1 MATFPLTPMASD
13 FIVDASATAA
23 WIFDDE
29 NSPYADAV
37 FDLVK
42 TVGALVPQF
51 WHIEMRNV
59 LLSGERRNR
68 ITALQADQ
76 HLVNLLALPLRTDN
90 GLDLAAS
97 FVLARVYG
105 LSFYDAIYLELAR
118 RHNAML
124 ATLDGRLTRA
134 ANAEG
139 LFLVV
144 QE

>member
-1 MATFPLTPMASD
+1 MATFRLMPMASD
-13 FIVDASATAA
+13 IIVDASATAA

-29 NSPYADAV
+29 DSPYADTV

-42 TVGALVPQF
+42 VNVALVPRF

-68 ITALQADQ
+68 IDAWQADQ
-76 HLVNLLALPLRTDN
+76 HLANLLALPLRIDD
-90 GLDLAAS
+90 GLDLADA
-97 FVLARVYG
+97 FILARAYG

-144 QE
+144 

>member
-1 MATFPLTPMASD
+1 MATFRLTPITSD
-13 FIVDASATAA
+13 IIVDASATAA

-42 TVGALVPQF
+42 TDGALVPQF

-68 ITALQADQ
+68 ITARQADL
-76 HLVNLLALPLRTDN
+76 HLANLLALPLRIDDE
-90 GLDLAAS
+90 LDLAAA
-97 FVLARVYG
+97 FLLARAYG

-118 RHNAML
+118 RRNAML
-124 ATLDGRLTRA
+124 AALDGRLTRA

-144 QE
+144 

>member
-1 MATFPLTPMASD
+1 MFPLTPMDSD
-13 FIVDASATAA
+13 IIVDASATAA

-37 FDLVK
+37 FNLVK
-42 TVGALVPQF
+42 TNGALVPRF

-59 LLSGERRNR
+59 LLSGERRNCISAR
-68 ITALQADQ
+68 QADQ
-76 HLVNLLALPLRTDN
+76 HLANLLVLPLRTDD
-90 GLDLAAS
+90 GLDLAAA
-97 FVLARVYG
+97 FVLPRAYG

-118 RHNAML
+118 RQNAML
-124 ATLDGRLTRA
+124 ATLDGELTRA

>member
-1 MATFPLTPMASD
+1 MATFRLTPMASD
-13 FIVDASATAA
+13 IIVDASATAA

-42 TVGALVPQF
+42 INGALVPQF

-59 LLSGERRNR
+59 PLSGERRNR
-68 ITALQADQ
+68 ITAWQADQ
-76 HLVNLLALPLRTDN
+76 HLANLLALPLLTDD
-90 GLDLAAS
+90 GLDLATA
-97 FVLARVYG
+97 FILARAYG

-144 QE
+144 

>member
-1 MATFPLTPMASD
+1 MASD
-13 FIVDASATAA
+13 IIVDASATAA

-42 TVGALVPQF
+42 TGGALVPQF

-68 ITALQADQ
+68 ISAPEADR
-76 HLVNLLALPLRTDN
+76 HLANLLALRLRTDN
-90 GLDLAAS
+90 GLDLAAA
-97 FVLARVYG
+97 FVLARAYS
-105 LSFYDAIYLELAR
+105 LSFYDAIYLELAL

-124 ATLDGRLTRA
+124 ATLDGRLTKA
-134 ANAEG
+134 ANSEG

-144 QE
+144 

>member
-1 MATFPLTPMASD
+1 MATFPLTPMGSD
-13 FIVDASATAA
+13 IIVDAPVTAA
-23 WIFDDE
+23 WMFDDE

-42 TVGALVPQF
+42 TSGALVPRF

-68 ITALQADQ
+68 IATRQADQ
-76 HLVNLLALPLRTDN
+76 HLANLLAPPLRTDD
-90 GLDLAAS
+90 GLDLAAA
-97 FVLARVYG
+97 FILARAYG
-105 LSFYDAIYLELAR
+105 LSFYDAIYLEMAR
-118 RHNAML
+118 RRNARL
-124 ATLDGRLTRA
+124 ATLGGRLTEA

-144 QE
+144 

>member
-1 MATFPLTPMASD
+1 MATFRLTPLASD
-13 FIVDASATAA
+13 IIVDASATAA

-42 TVGALVPQF
+42 VNGALVPQF

-59 LLSGERRNR
+59 LLSGERRSR
-68 ITALQADQ
+68 IAAPQADQ
-76 HLVNLLALPLRTDN
+76 HLANLLALPLRTDG
-90 GLDLAAS
+90 GLDLAAA
-97 FVLARVYG
+97 FILARAYG
-105 LSFYDAIYLELAR
+105 LSFYDAVYLELAR

-124 ATLDGRLTRA
+124 ATLDVRLTRA

-144 QE
+144 

>member
-1 MATFPLTPMASD
+1 MGSD
-13 FIVDASATAA
+13 IIVDASATAA
-23 WIFDDE
+23 WMFDDE
-29 NSPYADAV
+29 NSPYADTV
-37 FDLVK
+37 FDRVK
-42 TVGALVPQF
+42 TSGALVPRF

-68 ITALQADQ
+68 IATRQADQ
-76 HLVNLLALPLRTDN
+76 HLANLLALPLRTDD
-90 GLDLAAS
+90 GLDLAAAFILS
-97 FVLARVYG
+97 RAYG

-118 RHNAML
+118 RRNAML

-144 QE
+144 

>member
-1 MATFPLTPMASD
+1 MATFPLTPMGPD
-13 FIVDASATAA
+13 IVVDASATAA

-42 TVGALVPQF
+42 TSGALVPRF

-68 ITALQADQ
+68 IAARQADQ
-76 HLVNLLALPLRTDN
+76 HLANLLALPLRTDD
-90 GLDLAAS
+90 GLDLAAA
-97 FVLARVYG
+97 FALARAYG
-105 LSFYDAIYLELAR
+105 LSFYDAIYLESAR
-118 RHNAML
+118 RRDAML
-124 ATLDGRLTRA
+124 ATLDGRLTKA
-134 ANAEG
+134 ANTEG

-144 QE
+144 

>member
-1 MATFPLTPMASD
+1 MATFRLTPMASD
-13 FIVDASATAA
+13 IIVDASAAAA

-42 TVGALVPQF
+42 VNGALVPQF

-68 ITALQADQ
+68 ISAWQADQ
-76 HLVNLLALPLRTDN
+76 HLANLLALPLRIDD
-90 GLDLAAS
+90 GLDLATA
-97 FVLARVYG
+97 FILARAYG

-124 ATLDGRLTRA
+124 STLDVRLTKA

-144 QE
+144 

>member
-1 MATFPLTPMASD
+1 MATFRLTPMSSD
-13 FIVDASATAA
+13 IIVDASATAA

-42 TVGALVPQF
+42 TNGALVPQF

-68 ITALQADQ
+68 IAARQADG
-76 HLVNLLALPLRTDN
+76 HLANLLVLPLRTDD
-90 GLDLAAS
+90 GLDLAAA
-97 FVLARVYG
+97 FILARAYG
-105 LSFYDAIYLELAR
+105 LSFYAAIYLELAR

-124 ATLDGRLTRA
+124 ATLDGRLTKA

-144 QE
+144 

>member
-1 MATFPLTPMASD
+1 MATFRLTPMASD
-13 FIVDASATAA
+13 IIVDASATAA

-29 NSPYADAV
+29 NSPYADTV
-37 FDLVK
+37 FELVK
-42 TVGALVPQF
+42 ANGALVPQF

-68 ITALQADQ
+68 ITARQADQ
-76 HLVNLLALPLRTDN
+76 HLASLLALPLRIDD
-90 GLDLAAS
+90 GLDLATT
-97 FVLARVYG
+97 FILARAYG

-124 ATLDGRLTRA
+124 ATLDGRLTIA

-144 QE
+144 

>member
-1 MATFPLTPMASD
+1 MATFRLMPMASD
-13 FIVDASATAA
+13 IIVDASATAA

-29 NSPYADAV
+29 DSPYADTV

-42 TVGALVPQF
+42 VNGALVPRF

-68 ITALQADQ
+68 IDVWQADQ
-76 HLVNLLALPLRTDN
+76 HLANLLALPLRIDD
-90 GLDLAAS
+90 GLDLADA
-97 FVLARVYG
+97 FILARAYG
-105 LSFYDAIYLELAR
+105 LSFYDVIYLELAR

-134 ANAEG
+134 ANEEG

-144 QE
+144 

>member
-1 MATFPLTPMASD
+1 MATFRLTPLAPD
-13 FIVDASATAA
+13 IIVDASATAA

-42 TVGALVPQF
+42 VNGALVPQF

-68 ITALQADQ
+68 IAVWQADQ
-76 HLVNLLALPLRTDN
+76 HLVNLLALPLRTDD
-90 GLDLAAS
+90 GLDLATA
-97 FVLARVYG
+97 FILARAYG

-144 QE
+144 

>member
-1 MATFPLTPMASD
+1 M
-13 FIVDASATAA
+13 
-23 WIFDDE
+23 
-29 NSPYADAV
+29 

-42 TVGALVPQF
+42 TNSALVPHF
-51 WHIEMRNV
+51 RHIEMRNV

-68 ITALQADQ
+68 ISAWQADQ
-76 HLVNLLALPLRTDN
+76 HLANLLALPLRTDDE
-90 GLDLAAS
+90 LDLTAA
-97 FVLARVYG
+97 FILARAYG

-118 RHNAML
+118 RHDAML
-124 ATLDGRLTRA
+124 ATLDGRLTKA

>member
-1 MATFPLTPMASD
+1 MKTRRMRTQCLT
-13 FIVDASATAA
+13 
-23 WIFDDE
+23 
-29 NSPYADAV
+29 
-37 FDLVK
+37 LVK
-42 TVGALVPQF
+42 VNGALVPRF

-68 ITALQADQ
+68 IDAWQADQ
-76 HLVNLLALPLRTDN
+76 HLANLLALPLRIDD
-90 GLDLAAS
+90 GLDLADA
-97 FVLARVYG
+97 FILARAYG

-144 QE
+144 

>member
-1 MATFPLTPMASD
+1 MATFRLTPMASD
-13 FIVDASATAA
+13 IIIDASATAA

-37 FDLVK
+37 FDRVK
-42 TVGALVPQF
+42 VNGALVPQF

-68 ITALQADQ
+68 ITAWQADQ
-76 HLVNLLALPLRTDN
+76 HLANLLALSLRIDD
-90 GLDLAAS
+90 GLDLADA
-97 FVLARVYG
+97 FILARAYG

-144 QE
+144 

>member
-13 FIVDASATAA
+13 VIVDASATAA
-23 WIFDDE
+23 WIFGNE

-37 FDLVK
+37 FDRVK
-42 TVGALVPQF
+42 AVGALVPQF

-76 HLVNLLALPLRTDN
+76 HLVNLLALPLRTDA
-90 GLDLAAS
+90 GLDLAAA
-97 FVLARVYG
+97 FILARPYG
-105 LSFYDAIYLELAR
+105 LSFYDAIYLEMAR
-118 RHNAML
+118 RRNAML
-124 ATLDGRLTRA
+124 ATLDGGLTKA

-144 QE
+144 